1 MDVLFST
8 ASARTASLAVGV
20 VMKGAFSHA
29 TGSRLC
35 IHLAHHIRLL
45 ACGWPRT
52 LHPPPPV
59 EFHSRT
65 PRSHPWLQA
74 PGHRHAVAVHR
85 PTHRRAAR
93 AGDIACSKHC
103 RELERLTWSSP
114 RIGTA
119 SPRRALHSALC
130 RLEPPSSSPPPGS
143 ACPLHARCSAACHR
157 QQLPCAWGSPRAG
170 SVFLL
175 RARCSGACRRQQ
187 PIWGSPRAGSACPRH
202 APGNSPC
209 RLDPLWCSPPAHT
222 AACPWPSSLHVLP
235 PKTPTHC
242 DAPVPAVTH
251 PLSALSDPLVHTGH
265 HTHDGGS
272 ARAGQTLGSCVDKVV
287 NSAWAGD
294 VRWMCSRAGWT
305 GTPPHPPPPGSQAAF
320 RRAACG
326 RFEHAHTATRRSTPR
341 RRDTWSVSHGA

>member
-1 MDVLFST
+1 
-8 ASARTASLAVGV
+8 
-20 VMKGAFSHA
+20 MKGAFSHA

-130 RLEPPSSSPPPGS
+130 RLEPPSSSPPLGS

-222 AACPWPSSLHVLP
+222 AACPWPSSRL
-235 PKTPTHC
+235 TPRF
-242 DAPVPAVTH
+242 AAENP
-251 PLSALSDPLVHTGH
+251 
-265 HTHDGGS
+265 
-272 ARAGQTLGSCVDKVV
+272 
-287 NSAWAGD
+287 NSLRCAIP
-294 VRWMCSRAGWT
+294 SR
-305 GTPPHPPPPGSQAAF
+305 HPPPLSPQRSAS
-320 RRAACG
+320 
-326 RFEHAHTATRRSTPR
+326 AHRTPYTRRWQCESR
-341 RRDTWSVSHGA
+341 SDVGFMCR